1 MLNCGCLPFG
11 RKLSGGDAVSVLLL
25 FVELMPAFDAV
36 IVVVVLVVFVVALVD
51 VREARPF
58 PPGFRRFLL

>member
-1 MLNCGCLPFG
+1 M
-11 RKLSGGDAVSVLLL
+11 SVLLL
-25 FVELMPAFDAV
+25 FVGLMPVFDAV

-58 PPGFRRFLL
+58 AFRSLL